1 MEHKS
6 DLYKLIGVS
15 KNATTDQI
23 RKAFMTKAMKYHP
36 DKAPE
41 DKKEDYEKHYTQIQR
56 AYKILINPKSR
67 EQYNGTLQNTFSD
80 LRSNKDRDIGYIK
93 NNKYKTVDGEFDNE
107 KFSADFNKS
116 RSSAEILN

>member
-6 DLYKLIGVS
+6 DLYKLLGVP

-41 DKKEDYEKHYTQIQR
+41 EKKKDYENTIPR
-56 AYKILINPKSR
+56 
-67 EQYNGTLQNTFSD
+67 YNGRT
-80 LRSNKDRDIGYIK
+80 RS
-93 NNKYKTVDGEFDNE
+93 
-107 KFSADFNKS
+107 
-116 RSSAEILN
+116 